1 MMVAF
6 AAVGSGLAALNVS
19 EKAKMEER
27 LMVQRLRNQG
37 IVPSASVRPPAGSRG
52 SASSSESISSVAHLH
67 TASRA
72 TAAALPEVCAAP
84 ADPRVR

>member
-37 IVPSASVRPPAGSRG
+37 IVPSASARPPAGSRG
-52 SASSSESISSVAHLH
+52 SASSSESASSAAHLH

-72 TAAALPEVCAAP
+72 AAAALPEACCCP
-84 ADPRVR
+84 G